1 MCKQDTISPKIHR
14 HKMKM
19 HNWCAAFPGRDAL
32 TKELDPSFY
41 NMYPSVKKLFAQASQ
56 YFQTDLVKICYSGKI
71 AVKWQT
77 VCLVT
82 HCLSIYQIT
91 AEQYGPPR
99 CAVGY
104 SQGEFT
110 ACLACGAASFIPML
124 HLIFHLEQI
133 LQSQPAA
140 DECMYRIIG
149 LDTAILEECCKQIDP
164 TGRQLCISSY
174 ISKDQ
179 NIMSGKKDMTEH
191 AAAIA
196 KQKGARWAL
205 NLHSPRAYHSPLC
218 DAAASQAIK
227 YFSATP
233 FQKAILPVY
242 SCIDG
247 NSSQNGTDIRKK
259 LASQINHPIQW
270 KKITEKL
277 THSGVFHLIECGPGC
292 TVSANTRIA
301 DERIQC
307 KWIGSINDL

>member
-1 MCKQDTISPKIHR
+1 
-14 HKMKM
+14 MKTS
-19 HNWCAAFPGRDAL
+19 NWCAAFPGRDAL
-32 TKELDPSFY
+32 TKELDQNFY
-41 NMYPSVKKLFAQASQ
+41 NTYTSVKKRFAQASQ
-56 YFQTDLVKICYSGKI
+56 YFRTDIAKICYSGEI
-71 AVKWQT
+71 PTKWQT

-82 HCLSIYQIT
+82 HCLSIYQVA
-91 AEQYGPPR
+91 AEQYGPPC
-99 CAVGY
+99 CAIGY

-124 HLIFHLEQI
+124 HLIFQLEYI
-133 LQSQPAA
+133 LQSQSAA

-149 LDTAILEECCKQIDP
+149 LDTAILKECCKQIDP
-164 TGRQLCISSY
+164 TGEKICISSY

-179 NIMSGKKDMTEH
+179 NIISGKKDKTEH

-218 DAAASQAIK
+218 DAAASQAKK
-227 YFSATP
+227 YFSSTP
-233 FQKAILPVY
+233 FKEATLPVY

-247 NSSQNGTDIRKK
+247 SNSKSGTDIRRK
-259 LASQINHPIQW
+259 LAVQINHPIQW
-270 KKITEKL
+270 RKISQNL
-277 THSGVFHLIECGPGC
+277 TKGGVFHLIECGPGC

>member
-1 MCKQDTISPKIHR
+1 MCKQDTLLFKIHQR
-14 HKMKM
+14 KMKM

-32 TKELDPSFY
+32 TKELDQSFY
-41 NMYPSVKKLFAQASQ
+41 NTYPSVKRLFALASRH
-56 YFQTDLVKICYSGKI
+56 FRTDIAEICYSGKI

-82 HCLSIYQIT
+82 HCLSIYQII
-91 AEQYGPPR
+91 AEQYGPPC
-99 CAVGY
+99 CAIGY

-110 ACLACGAASFIPML
+110 ASVACGAASFIPML
-124 HLIFHLEQI
+124 HLIFQLEQI

-140 DECMYRIIG
+140 DECMYRIID
-149 LDTAILEECCKQIDP
+149 LNTATLEECCKQVDP
-164 TGRQLCISSY
+164 TGRQLCVSSY
-174 ISKDQ
+174 ISKNQ
-179 NIMSGKKDMTEH
+179 NIISGKNNLTEH
-191 AAAIA
+191 AAALA
-196 KQKGARWAL
+196 KQQGARWAL

-218 DAAASQAIK
+218 DAAASRAKK
-227 YFSATP
+227 YFFAVP
-233 FQKAILPVY
+233 FQKAVIPVY
-242 SCIDG
+242 SCTDG
-247 NSSQNGTDIRKK
+247 NSSQNGVNIRRK

-270 KKITEKL
+270 KKIAENL